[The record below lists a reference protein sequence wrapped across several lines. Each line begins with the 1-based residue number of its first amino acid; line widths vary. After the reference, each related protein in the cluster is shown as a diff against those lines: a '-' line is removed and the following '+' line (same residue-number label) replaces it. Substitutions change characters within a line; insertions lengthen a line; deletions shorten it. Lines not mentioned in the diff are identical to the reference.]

1 MVETTVQKTAESVIA
16 LEKLTNGRSAI
27 VLAVAV
33 LLIDIGLV
41 LFTGKNLV
49 SYPWAE
55 LKNGFNYG
63 LVALAF
69 LVALWWYVFAVHF
82 LNEVC
87 WRLFR
92 RIAYRLSLAMTSEDD
107 VWPPA
112 RRLNEEFIDPWVLSQ
127 WAVTNG
133 DSMALSLA
141 QVGLNK
147 RVSTAELNH
156 AVMALL
162 ALLTAQALMDQSVYQ
177 WVMAG
182 IQNEDLQKWC
192 ALIVFGFLSYIWW
205 ITKKIFWWDEAED
218 CIYYPKAKKSA
229 RA

>member
-1 MVETTVQKTAESVIA
+1 MVEKAIKETAESVIA

-27 VLAVAV
+27 VLAVVV

-41 LFTGKNLV
+41 SFTGKNLV
-49 SYPWAE
+49 SYPWTE

-63 LVALAF
+63 LVALVF
-69 LVALWWYVFAVHF
+69 LLALWWYVFAVHF
-82 LNEVC
+82 LNEMC
-87 WRLFR
+87 WRFFKE
-92 RIAYRLSLAMTSEDD
+92 ISYRFSLAMTREDD

-112 RRLNEEFIDPWVLSQ
+112 RRLNEELIEPWALSG
-127 WAVTNG
+127 WAVANG
-133 DSMALSLA
+133 DAMALSLA
-141 QVGLNK
+141 QTKLNK

-177 WVMAG
+177 WVMSG

-192 ALIVFGFLSYIWW
+192 ALLVFGFLAYIWW
-205 ITKKIFWWDEAED
+205 TTKKTFWWDEAED
-218 CIYYPKAKKSA
+218 CIYYPKAKK
-229 RA
+229 